1 MRYEGVE
8 TYCIMMQ
15 GVKKPRPKTMN
26 RDQLG
31 KLMLIQFG
39 AATPGAWRRHL
50 EIMVTLGYLKTA
62 GLAVYEVNW
71 KKLDEDY
78 EKVNAEA

>member
-15 GVKKPRPKTMN
+15 AVKKPRPKTLS
-26 RDQLG
+26 RDHIG

-50 EIMVTLGYLKTA
+50 EIMVTLGYLKA
-62 GLAVYEVNW
+62 VGLAVYDVNW
-71 KKLDEDY
+71 AKIDEDF
-78 EKVNAEA
+78 EKVDTGA